1 MMREEENGERRKSV
15 LSRRSGG
22 VSLFALRWTKRDFP
36 TFPFHCIYI
45 LTVKEEE

>member
-1 MMREEENGERRKSV
+1 MIREEENSERRKSV

-22 VSLFALRWTKRDFP
+22 LKVFALQWTKRDFP